1 MLAADEYLNTVG
13 GRIVL
18 QVHDELVG
26 IAPQTD
32 PEQTINK
39 MYDIMRTPPAWAPTL
54 PLDAEGGYAD
64 NYSK

>member
-1 MLAADEYLNTVG
+1 
-13 GRIVL
+13 
-18 QVHDELVG
+18 
-26 IAPQTD
+26 
-32 PEQTINK
+32 